1 MLVREKGNGNVL
13 AIYRIYGNRKKKALL
28 APKSEEDMECGIHK
42 AGILY

>member
-1 MLVREKGNGNVL
+1 MVMFWQFTGSTETE
-13 AIYRIYGNRKKKALL
+13 KKKALL